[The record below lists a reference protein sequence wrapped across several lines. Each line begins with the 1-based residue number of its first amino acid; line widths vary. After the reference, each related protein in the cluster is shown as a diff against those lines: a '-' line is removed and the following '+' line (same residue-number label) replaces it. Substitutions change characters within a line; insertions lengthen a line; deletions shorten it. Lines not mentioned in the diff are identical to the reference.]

1 MNKRWI
7 VLTVVACA
15 GICFLLLFGTASLRS
30 EEEGAEGV
38 IEPSKIEESDI
49 KTIKSPVSEKGETE
63 TLVERAILVTIPE
76 IFEEIERPP
85 VKFYHGKHTVALEE
99 EEEGCNVCH
108 PKDEEGKPKKQVTPK
123 SRPYPKSK
131 DLEWQETK
139 SGISLTRLKFKI

>member
-49 KTIKSPVSEKGETE
+49 ETIKSPVSEKGETE

-85 VKFYHGKHTVALEE
+85 VKFYHGKHAVALE
-99 EEEGCNVCH
+99 
-108 PKDEEGKPKKQVTPK
+108 
-123 SRPYPKSK
+123 
-131 DLEWQETK
+131 
-139 SGISLTRLKFKI
+139 